1 MPVAV
6 VVQKQSRGRQKHS
19 LDRIFK
25 KVANF
30 LKNFLTT
37 YKKNDI
43 INISKEQIN
52 NSNKRKV
59 VFIMAKKVTIKEQ
72 FVEVAEVLRG
82 IDREDLA
89 TFIDGRIEVLDKKT
103 ASKKPTAR
111 QEENAELKAKIAEYL
126 MADGG
131 RYRAGEI
138 AKEFDTT
145 ITRVSALLKQM
156 VEDDKTAVR
165 EVEKKVAYF
174 SAV

>member
-1 MPVAV
+1 
-6 VVQKQSRGRQKHS
+6 
-19 LDRIFK
+19 
-25 KVANF
+25 
-30 LKNFLTT
+30 
-37 YKKNDI
+37 
-43 INISKEQIN
+43 
-52 NSNKRKV
+52 
-59 VFIMAKKVTIKEQ
+59 MAKKVTIKEQ

-103 ASKKPTAR
+103 SSKKPTAR
-111 QEENAELKAKIAEYL
+111 QEENAELKAKIAEFL

-131 RYRAGEI
+131 RYRAGEL

-145 ITRVSALLKQM
+145 TTRVSALLKQM
-156 VEDDKTAVR
+156 VEDDKTVIR